1 MVILEKSD
9 SSWSK
14 VFCCTNGKM
23 ELIEE
28 DFSKLDEKEKRLY
41 TIINVK
47 NKK

>member
-1 MVILEKSD
+1 MIALGQRYFAVQ
-9 SSWSK
+9 
-14 VFCCTNGKM
+14 TRKM